1 MRAFR
6 KDFIREITKNKGR
19 FLSVFFIV
27 LLGAAFFSGIRS
39 AEGDMKVS
47 ADRYYDEVNYMD
59 LKVLGTLGLTDD
71 DLADIAKTDGVK
83 AVYGGKTVEV
93 LHDIGESEQVVKLI
107 ALTDSVN
114 EPRVVKGRMP
124 EKEDEIL
131 VDTQFLKSSGCEI
144 GDQVTFTSGTE
155 DPLSDSLTGDTFT
168 IVGSATLPY
177 YMDLNRGTGS
187 IGNGS
192 INSFALLLPEAFTSD
207 LYTEIYVQADGAQ
220 EEASYSDAYDETV
233 KAVQT
238 KIEALEDAAC
248 DRRYTAVKTEG
259 QEKIDDAKQQ
269 VVDAE
274 QKLADAKTEL
284 DDGAQQLADAKVT
297 IADKEQELLDGEQTL
312 KDKEREL
319 LDGKQTIAE
328 KEQELLDGKQ
338 AIAEKEQELLSA
350 KATIADKEQ
359 ELVSGKATLKDK
371 EAELASG
378 KATLEAKAAELE
390 SGKATLSQKAAELE
404 SGKTTL
410 NQKAAE
416 LESGKAALEAKAKE
430 LSDGKTQLAAKETEL
445 ASGKTELEEKMAQL
459 SATKTELSQKQ
470 TELNAAKEQLSVKE
484 TELNAAKEQLS
495 AAREE
500 LESKKEETAAGRA
513 QYEAQK
519 AAYEEQ
525 KNQYETAKDQ
535 LAQLGGQLSD
545 VEAAQTEVAGQIEA
559 ITAQLDG
566 LTEEDEVYAS
576 LLEQKTALEAK
587 QTELAQQL
595 STMHEQKTFL
605 EQNIAAFEAASA
617 EAEAQLVAAEAQ
629 ITDAENQ
636 LAAADAQ
643 LTEKEQ
649 ECAAGEDELAAA
661 KEELENGEAQVTAGL
676 AQIADGEAQ
685 ASAYQKQ
692 LEDGEAQLNAAKAQ
706 IEEGEA
712 QIEANR
718 SKLEEGEAQLAAAR
732 AQIADGEQQ
741 IASYQQTIQS
751 GEAQLAEGRKTIAD
765 GESQL
770 ADAKQ
775 TISNGESQIAD
786 AKQTIADGETQLAEA
801 KQTIADG
808 ESQLAEAKQT
818 IADGE
823 TQLADAKQEIADG
836 KISLA
841 DAKQEIADKEKELED
856 GKAEYEKA
864 KADAEPE
871 IADAKQEIADGEKT
885 LADLKKPTWY
895 VWGRD
900 KVTSTESFGQDAG
913 RISNIGKFFPVIFFL
928 VAALVSLTT
937 MTRMIEEQR
946 QQIGT
951 LKALG
956 YSDGVI
962 AFKYFAYAMLS
973 TVSGA
978 LAGVVV
984 GEKILPWVIM
994 NAYGM
999 LYTGL
1004 PYYMTPLNWEQ
1015 GGLAILAS
1023 AACTGV
1029 ATIAA
1034 CYKELAAGPAELMRP
1049 EAPKNG
1055 KRIFLERIGVLWK
1068 HLNFTQKS
1076 TVRNLV
1082 RYKKRFF
1089 MTVIGIGGCMG
1100 LILVGFGLQDS
1111 ITAIAKNQFV
1121 SLFTYQANAVLNS
1134 DVDESE
1140 KEALQTDLENYSGI
1154 DELLEMYCQNI
1165 ELQTDKKA
1173 VDAVL
1178 EVPKELTNFNDFY
1191 AFRDRKSGEVYE
1203 FPTDGGAAISEK
1215 TATML
1220 GVKAGDT
1227 VQLKKGD
1234 DIVDVKISIIVENY
1248 VRHYLYLAPDL
1259 YEELFGG
1266 APDYNQLLM
1275 KYQDTSSN
1283 YETALGEKIMT
1294 YDGVAAI
1301 SFTSDLIDQI
1311 DNMLRSL
1318 DIVIVVL
1325 IVSAGLLAFVVLY
1338 NLNNINITERQ
1349 RELATLKVLGFFD
1362 GEVASYV
1369 YRENMVLT
1377 LFGVIAGMGIGTFLH
1392 HCVIQT
1398 VEVDMMMFGRNVFP
1412 RSYGWSALITL
1423 AFALFV
1429 NFMMFY
1435 RLRKIDMIESLK
1447 SVE

>member
-107 ALTDSVN
+107 ALTDGVN
-114 EPRVVKGRMP
+114 EPRVVEGRMP

-192 INSFALLLPEAFTSD
+192 INSFALLLPETFTSD

-220 EEASYSDAYDETV
+220 KEASYSDAYDETV

-269 VVDAE
+269 VADAE

-312 KDKEREL
+312 KDKEQEL

-338 AIAEKEQELLSA
+338 IIADKEQELLSA

-359 ELVSGKATLKDK
+359 ELASGKATLKDK

-390 SGKATLSQKAAELE
+390 SGKAELNQKADELA
-404 SGKTTL
+404 SGKTT
-410 NQKAAE
+410 
-416 LESGKAALEAKAKE
+416 LEAKAKE
-430 LSDGKTQLAAKETEL
+430 LSDGKAQLAEKETEL
-445 ASGKTELEEKMAQL
+445 ASGKKELEEKMTQL
-459 SATKTELSQKQ
+459 SAAKTELTRKQ
-470 TELNAAKEQLSVKE
+470 TELNTAKEQLSEKE
-484 TELNAAKEQLS
+484 TELNIAKEQLS

-500 LESKKEETAAGRA
+500 LDNKKAETAAGRT

-525 KNQYETAKDQ
+525 KSQYETAKDQ
-535 LAQLGGQLSD
+535 LAQISSQLPV
-545 VEAAQTEVAGQIEA
+545 VEAAQTEVTGQIEV
-559 ITAQLDG
+559 IEAQLDG
-566 LTEEDEVYAS
+566 MTEEDEAYVS

-595 STMHEQKTFL
+595 FTMQEQKTFL
-605 EQNIAAFEAASA
+605 EQNIAAFETASA
-617 EAEAQLVAAEAQ
+617 DAEARLAAAEAQ
-629 ITDAENQ
+629 ITDAESQ

-649 ECAAGEDELAAA
+649 ECAAGEAQIASA
-661 KEELENGEAQVTAGL
+661 KEELESGEAQITEAL
-676 AQIADGEAQ
+676 AQLQDGEAQAEAYQKQIEDGEAQLASAKAAIADGEAQ
-685 ASAYQKQ
+685 
-692 LEDGEAQLNAAKAQ
+692 
-706 IEEGEA
+706 IET
-712 QIEANR
+712 NR
-718 SKLEEGEAQLAAAR
+718 SKLKDGETQLAAAR
-732 AQIADGEQQ
+732 AQLADGEQQ
-741 IASYQQTIQS
+741 IASYRQTIQS
-751 GEAQLAEGRKTIAD
+751 GEAQLAA
-765 GESQL
+765 
-770 ADAKQ
+770 AKQ
-775 TISNGESQIAD
+775 TISSGESQLAD
-786 AKQTIADGETQLAEA
+786 AKQTIADGETQLA
-801 KQTIADG
+801 K
-808 ESQLAEAKQT
+808 AKQT

-895 VWGRD
+895 VWGRN

-1165 ELQTDKKA
+1165 ELQTDKKT

-1275 KYQDTSSN
+1275 KYQDMSGN

>member
-312 KDKEREL
+312 KDKGQEL

-459 SATKTELSQKQ
+459 SAAKTELSQKQ

-775 TISNGESQIAD
+775 TVSNGESQIAE
-786 AKQTIADGETQLAEA
+786 AKQSIADGETQLAEA

-871 IADAKQEIADGEKT
+871 ITDAKQEIADGEKT

-1165 ELQTDKKA
+1165 ELQTDKKT

>member
-47 ADRYYDEVNYMD
+47 ADRYYDEVNYMN
-59 LKVLGTLGLTDD
+59 LRVLGTLGLTDD

-107 ALTDSVN
+107 ALTDGVN
-114 EPRVVKGRMP
+114 EPRVVEGRMP

-192 INSFALLLPEAFTSD
+192 INSFALLLPETFTSD

-269 VVDAE
+269 VADAE

-312 KDKEREL
+312 KDKEQEL

-338 AIAEKEQELLSA
+338 
-350 KATIADKEQ
+350 TIADKEQ
-359 ELVSGKATLKDK
+359 ELASGKATLKDK

-390 SGKATLSQKAAELE
+390 SGKAELNQKADELA
-404 SGKTTL
+404 SGKTT
-410 NQKAAE
+410 
-416 LESGKAALEAKAKE
+416 LEAKAKE
-430 LSDGKTQLAAKETEL
+430 LSDGKAQLAEKETEL
-445 ASGKTELEEKMAQL
+445 ASGKKELEEKMTQL
-459 SATKTELSQKQ
+459 SAAKTELTRKQ
-470 TELNAAKEQLSVKE
+470 TELNTAKEQLSEKE
-484 TELNAAKEQLS
+484 TELNIAKEQLS

-500 LESKKEETAAGRA
+500 LDNKKAETAAGRT

-525 KNQYETAKDQ
+525 KSQYETAKDQ
-535 LAQLGGQLSD
+535 LAQISSQLPM
-545 VEAAQTEVAGQIEA
+545 VEAAQTEVTGQIEV
-559 ITAQLDG
+559 IEAQLDG
-566 LTEEDEVYAS
+566 LTEEDEAYVS

-595 STMHEQKTFL
+595 FTMQEQKTFL

-617 EAEAQLVAAEAQ
+617 DAEAQ
-629 ITDAENQ
+629 ITDAESQ

-649 ECAAGEDELAAA
+649 ECAAGEAQIASA
-661 KEELENGEAQVTAGL
+661 KEELESGEAQITEAL
-676 AQIADGEAQ
+676 AQLQDGEAQAEAYQKQIEDGEAQLASAKAAIADGEAQ
-685 ASAYQKQ
+685 
-692 LEDGEAQLNAAKAQ
+692 
-706 IEEGEA
+706 IET
-712 QIEANR
+712 NR
-718 SKLEEGEAQLAAAR
+718 SKLKDGETQLAAAR
-732 AQIADGEQQ
+732 AQLADGEQQ
-741 IASYQQTIQS
+741 IASYRQTIQS
-751 GEAQLAEGRKTIAD
+751 GEAQLAA
-765 GESQL
+765 
-770 ADAKQ
+770 AKQ
-775 TISNGESQIAD
+775 TISSGESQLAD

-1165 ELQTDKKA
+1165 ELQTDKKT

-1275 KYQDTSSN
+1275 KYQDMSGN

-1412 RSYGWSALITL
+1412 RSYGWSALITM

>member
-312 KDKEREL
+312 KDKEQEL

-459 SATKTELSQKQ
+459 SAAKTELSQKQ

-775 TISNGESQIAD
+775 TISNGESQIAE
-786 AKQTIADGETQLAEA
+786 AKQSIADGETQLAEA

-808 ESQLAEAKQT
+808 ETQLAEAKQT

-841 DAKQEIADKEKELED
+841 DAKQEVADKEKELED

-900 KVTSTESFGQDAG
+900 KITSTESFGQDAG

-1165 ELQTDKKA
+1165 ELQTDKKT

>member
-39 AEGDMKVS
+39 VEGDMKVS

-59 LKVLGTLGLTDD
+59 LKVLGTQGLTDD

-107 ALTDSVN
+107 ALTDGVN
-114 EPRVVKGRMP
+114 EPRVVEGRMP

-187 IGNGS
+187 VGNGS
-192 INSFALLLPEAFTSD
+192 INSFALLLPETFTSD

-269 VVDAE
+269 VADAE

-284 DDGAQQLADAKVT
+284 NDGTQQLADAKVT

-312 KDKEREL
+312 KDKEQEL

-338 AIAEKEQELLSA
+338 TIADKEQELLSA

-359 ELVSGKATLKDK
+359 ELASGKATLKDK

-390 SGKATLSQKAAELE
+390 SGKAE
-404 SGKTTL
+404 L
-410 NQKAAE
+410 NQKADE
-416 LESGKAALEAKAKE
+416 LASGKATLEAKAKE
-430 LSDGKTQLAAKETEL
+430 LSDGKAQLAEKETEL
-445 ASGKTELEEKMAQL
+445 ASGKKELEEKMAQL
-459 SATKTELSQKQ
+459 SAAKAELTQKQ
-470 TELNAAKEQLSVKE
+470 TELNIAKEQLSEKE
-484 TELNAAKEQLS
+484 TELNTAKEQLS

-500 LESKKEETAAGRA
+500 LDNKKAETAAGRA

-525 KNQYETAKDQ
+525 KSQYETAKDQ

-559 ITAQLDG
+559 ITDQLDG
-566 LTEEDEVYAS
+566 LTEEDEAYAS

-595 STMHEQKTFL
+595 STMQEQKTFL

-617 EAEAQLVAAEAQ
+617 DAEARLAAAEAQ
-629 ITDAENQ
+629 ITDAESQ

-649 ECAAGEDELAAA
+649 ECAAGEAQIASA
-661 KEELENGEAQVTAGL
+661 KEELESGEAQITEAL
-676 AQIADGEAQ
+676 AQLQDGEAQAEAYQKQIEDGEARLASAKAAIADGEAQ
-685 ASAYQKQ
+685 
-692 LEDGEAQLNAAKAQ
+692 
-706 IEEGEA
+706 IET
-712 QIEANR
+712 NR
-718 SKLEEGEAQLAAAR
+718 SKLKDGETQLAAAR
-732 AQIADGEQQ
+732 AQLADGEQQ
-741 IASYQQTIQS
+741 IASYRQTIQS
-751 GEAQLAEGRKTIAD
+751 GEAQLAAAKQTISS

-770 ADAKQ
+770 A
-775 TISNGESQIAD
+775 E

-808 ESQLAEAKQT
+808 ETQLAEAKQT

-823 TQLADAKQEIADG
+823 TQLAGAKQEIADG

-856 GKAEYEKA
+856 GRAEYEKA

-871 IADAKQEIADGEKT
+871 IADAKQEITDGEKT

-900 KVTSTESFGQDAG
+900 KVTSTESFGQDAS

-946 QQIGT
+946 Q
-951 LKALG
+951 
-956 YSDGVI
+956 
-962 AFKYFAYAMLS
+962 
-973 TVSGA
+973 

-1121 SLFTYQANAVLNS
+1121 SLFTYQANAVLNA

-1165 ELQTDKKA
+1165 ELQTDKKT

-1283 YETALGEKIMT
+1283 YETALGERIMM

-1377 LFGVIAGMGIGTFLH
+1377 LFGIIAGMGIGTFLH
-1392 HCVIQT
+1392 HYVIQT
-1398 VEVDMMMFGRNVFP
+1398 VEVDLMMFGRNVFP

>member
-1 MRAFR
+1 MSAGITQIENALTEM
-6 KDFIREITKNKGR
+6 KNQLEILEEQLAKSESSDEIYETLLAQKTELESQITAQSEA
-19 FLSVFFIV
+19 LS
-27 LLGAAFFSGIRS
+27 
-39 AEGDMKVS
+39 
-47 ADRYYDEVNYMD
+47 
-59 LKVLGTLGLTDD
+59 T
-71 DLADIAKTDGVK
+71 
-83 AVYGGKTVEV
+83 
-93 LHDIGESEQVVKLI
+93 LI
-107 ALTDSVN
+107 AQ
-114 EPRVVKGRMP
+114 K
-124 EKEDEIL
+124 
-131 VDTQFLKSSGCEI
+131 
-144 GDQVTFTSGTE
+144 
-155 DPLSDSLTGDTFT
+155 
-168 IVGSATLPY
+168 
-177 YMDLNRGTGS
+177 
-187 IGNGS
+187 
-192 INSFALLLPEAFTSD
+192 
-207 LYTEIYVQADGAQ
+207 
-220 EEASYSDAYDETV
+220 
-233 KAVQT
+233 
-238 KIEALEDAAC
+238 EALEAGISAF
-248 DRRYTAVKTEG
+248 E
-259 QEKIDDAKQQ
+259 
-269 VVDAE
+269 
-274 QKLADAKTEL
+274 
-284 DDGAQQLADAKVT
+284 
-297 IADKEQELLDGEQTL
+297 
-312 KDKEREL
+312 
-319 LDGKQTIAE
+319 
-328 KEQELLDGKQ
+328 
-338 AIAEKEQELLSA
+338 SA
-350 KATIADKEQ
+350 KP
-359 ELVSGKATLKDK
+359 
-371 EAELASG
+371 EAEAR
-378 KATLEAKAAELE
+378 LEEARIQIEEAGTQIEQA
-390 SGKATLSQKAAELE
+390 KATLSQK
-404 SGKTTL
+404 
-410 NQKAAE
+410 
-416 LESGKAALEAKAKE
+416 
-430 LSDGKTQLAAKETEL
+430 
-445 ASGKTELEEKMAQL
+445 EE
-459 SATKTELSQKQ
+459 
-470 TELNAAKEQLSVKE
+470 ELNAGQVQIDSAKKQLQE
-484 TELNAAKEQLS
+484 A
-495 AAREE
+495 EE
-500 LESKKEETAAGRA
+500 KIK
-513 QYEAQK
+513 Q
-519 AAYEEQ
+519 
-525 KNQYETAKDQ
+525 N
-535 LAQLGGQLSD
+535 
-545 VEAAQTEVAGQIEA
+545 EA
-559 ITAQLDG
+559 II
-566 LTEEDEVYAS
+566 S
-576 LLEQKTALEAK
+576 
-587 QTELAQQL
+587 
-595 STMHEQKTFL
+595 
-605 EQNIAAFEAASA
+605 
-617 EAEAQLVAAEAQ
+617 
-629 ITDAENQ
+629 
-636 LAAADAQ
+636 
-643 LTEKEQ
+643 
-649 ECAAGEDELAAA
+649 
-661 KEELENGEAQVTAGL
+661 
-676 AQIADGEAQ
+676 
-685 ASAYQKQ
+685 
-692 LEDGEAQLNAAKAQ
+692 DGEAQLVQAQ
-706 IEEGEA
+706 NQIKEGES
-712 QIEANR
+712 QI
-718 SKLEEGEAQLAAAR
+718 LEAQKTL
-732 AQIADGEQQ
+732 ADGEK
-741 IASYQQTIQS
+741 
-751 GEAQLAEGRKTIAD
+751 QLT
-765 GESQL
+765 
-770 ADAKQ
+770 DAKQ
-775 TISNGESQIAD
+775 TL
-786 AKQTIADGETQLAEA
+786 AKGRTSLEEA
-801 KQTIADG
+801 K
-808 ESQLAEAKQT
+808 SKLEAKAQ
-818 IADGE
+818 
-823 TQLADAKQEIADG
+823 
-836 KISLA
+836 
-841 DAKQEIADKEKELED
+841 ELED
-856 GKAEYEKA
+856 GKAEYETA
-864 KADAEPE
+864 KKDAEPE
-871 IADAKQEIADGEKT
+871 IADAKQKISDGEEE
-885 LADLKKPTWY
+885 LAKLEVPTWY

-900 KVTSTESFGQDAG
+900 KITSTESFGQDAE
-913 RISNIGKFFPVIFFL
+913 RISNIGEFFPVIFFL

-956 YSDGVI
+956 YSDGKI
-962 AFKYFAYAMLS
+962 ALKYFAYAMVS

-1165 ELQTDKKA
+1165 ELQTDKKT

-1275 KYQDTSSN
+1275 KYQDTSGN

>member
-107 ALTDSVN
+107 ALTDGVN
-114 EPRVVKGRMP
+114 EPRVVEGRMP

-192 INSFALLLPEAFTSD
+192 INSFALLLPETFTSD

-269 VVDAE
+269 VADAE

-312 KDKEREL
+312 KDKEQEL

-338 AIAEKEQELLSA
+338 TIADKEQELLSA

-359 ELVSGKATLKDK
+359 ELASGKATLKDK

-390 SGKATLSQKAAELE
+390 SGKAELNQKADELA
-404 SGKTTL
+404 SGKTT
-410 NQKAAE
+410 
-416 LESGKAALEAKAKE
+416 LEAKAKE
-430 LSDGKTQLAAKETEL
+430 LSDGKAQLAEKETEL
-445 ASGKTELEEKMAQL
+445 ASGKKELEEKMTQL
-459 SATKTELSQKQ
+459 SAAKTELTRKQ
-470 TELNAAKEQLSVKE
+470 TELNTAKEQLSEKE
-484 TELNAAKEQLS
+484 TELNIAKEQLS

-500 LESKKEETAAGRA
+500 LDNKKAETAAGRT

-525 KNQYETAKDQ
+525 KSQYETAKDQ
-535 LAQLGGQLSD
+535 LAQISRQLPM
-545 VEAAQTEVAGQIEA
+545 VEAAQTEVTGQIEV
-559 ITAQLDG
+559 IEAQLDG
-566 LTEEDEVYAS
+566 LTEEDEAYVS

-595 STMHEQKTFL
+595 FTMQEQKTFL

-617 EAEAQLVAAEAQ
+617 DAEARLAAAEAQ
-629 ITDAENQ
+629 ITDAESQ

-649 ECAAGEDELAAA
+649 ECTAGEAQIASA
-661 KEELENGEAQVTAGL
+661 KEELESGEAQITEAL
-676 AQIADGEAQ
+676 AQLQDGEAQAEAYQKQIEDGEAQLASAKAAIADGEAQ
-685 ASAYQKQ
+685 
-692 LEDGEAQLNAAKAQ
+692 
-706 IEEGEA
+706 IET
-712 QIEANR
+712 NR
-718 SKLEEGEAQLAAAR
+718 SKLKDGETQLAAAR
-732 AQIADGEQQ
+732 AQLADGEQQ
-741 IASYQQTIQS
+741 IASYRQTIQS
-751 GEAQLAEGRKTIAD
+751 GEAQLAA
-765 GESQL
+765 
-770 ADAKQ
+770 
-775 TISNGESQIAD
+775 
-786 AKQTIADGETQLAEA
+786 GETQLAEA

-895 VWGRD
+895 VWGRN

-1004 PYYMTPLNWEQ
+1004 PYYMTLLNWEQ

-1165 ELQTDKKA
+1165 ELQTDKKT

-1275 KYQDTSSN
+1275 KYQDTSGN

>member
-284 DDGAQQLADAKVT
+284 DDGEQQLADAKVT

-312 KDKEREL
+312 KDKEQEL

-459 SATKTELSQKQ
+459 SAAKTELSQKQ

-775 TISNGESQIAD
+775 TISNGESQIAE
-786 AKQTIADGETQLAEA
+786 AKQSIADGETQLAEA

-895 VWGRD
+895 VWGRN

-1165 ELQTDKKA
+1165 ELQTDKKT

>member
-6 KDFIREITKNKGR
+6 KDFLREITKNKGR

-83 AVYGGKTVEV
+83 AVYGGKTLEV

-107 ALTDSVN
+107 ALTDGVN
-114 EPRVVKGRMP
+114 EPRVIEGRMP
-124 EKEDEIL
+124 EKADEIL

-144 GDQVTFTSGTE
+144 GDQVTFSSGT
-155 DPLSDSLTGDTFT
+155 DDALSDSLTGDTFT

-192 INSFALLLPEAFTSD
+192 INSFALLLPETFTSD

-233 KAVQT
+233 K
-238 KIEALEDAAC
+238 
-248 DRRYTAVKTEG
+248 TEG
-259 QEKIDDAKQQ
+259 QQKIDDAKQQ
-269 VVDAE
+269 VADAE

-284 DDGAQQLADAKVT
+284 DDGAQRLADAKTT
-297 IADKEQELLDGEQTL
+297 IADKEQELLNGEQTL
-312 KDKEREL
+312 KDKGQEL
-319 LDGKQTIAE
+319 IDGKQTLAD
-328 KEQELLDGKQ
+328 KEQELIDGKQ
-338 AIAEKEQELLSA
+338 TLADKEQELLSA
-350 KATIADKEQ
+350 KTTIADKEQ
-359 ELVSGKATLKDK
+359 ELASGKATIEEKEQELASGKATLNQKDD
-371 EAELASG
+371 ELASG
-378 KATLEAKAAELE
+378 KATLEAKA
-390 SGKATLSQKAAELE
+390 
-404 SGKTTL
+404 
-410 NQKAAE
+410 
-416 LESGKAALEAKAKE
+416 KE
-430 LSDGKTQLAAKETEL
+430 LSDGKAQLAEKETEL
-445 ASGKTELEEKMAQL
+445 ASGKKELEEKMTQL
-459 SATKTELSQKQ
+459 SAAKTELTQKQ
-470 TELNAAKEQLSVKE
+470 TELNTAKEQLSEKE
-484 TELNAAKEQLS
+484 PELNTAKEQLA

-500 LESKKEETAAGRA
+500 LNNKKAETAAGRA

-525 KNQYETAKDQ
+525 KSQYETAKNQ
-535 LAQLGGQLSD
+535 LIQLDGQLSD
-545 VEAAQTEVAGQIEA
+545 VEAAQTEAAGQIEA
-559 ITAQLDG
+559 IAAQLDG
-566 LTEEDEVYAS
+566 MTEEDEAYAS

-587 QTELAQQL
+587 QTELTQQL
-595 STMHEQKTFL
+595 STMQEQKTLL
-605 EQNIAAFEAASA
+605 EQNIEAFEAASA
-617 EAEAQLVAAEAQ
+617 DAEAQLAAAKAQ
-629 ITDAENQ
+629 ITAEESQ
-636 LAAADAQ
+636 LVAADAQ

-649 ECAAGEDELAAA
+649 ECAAGEAQIASA
-661 KEELENGEAQVTAGL
+661 KEELESGEAQVAAAL
-676 AQIADGEAQ
+676 AQLQDGEAQAKAYQKQIADGEAQ
-685 ASAYQKQ
+685 IASAKAAIA
-692 LEDGEAQLNAAKAQ
+692 DGETQ
-706 IEEGEA
+706 IET
-712 QIEANR
+712 NR
-718 SKLEEGEAQLAAAR
+718 SKLKDGETQLAAAK
-732 AQIADGEQQ
+732 AQIADGESQ
-741 IASYQQTIQS
+741 IA
-751 GEAQLAEGRKTIAD
+751 E
-765 GESQL
+765 
-770 ADAKQ
+770 AKQ
-775 TISNGESQIAD
+775 TIANGESQIAA
-786 AKQTIADGETQLAEA
+786 AKQTISDGESQIATA

-823 TQLADAKQEIADG
+823 SQIADAKQEIADG

-841 DAKQEIADKEKELED
+841 EAKQEIADKEEELED
-856 GKAEYEKA
+856 GRAEYEKA

-1004 PYYMTPLNWEQ
+1004 PYYMTPLNWTQ

-1023 AACTGV
+1023 AGCTGV

-1055 KRIFLERIGVLWK
+1055 KRIFMERIGVIWK

-1140 KEALQTDLENYSGI
+1140 KESLQTDLENYSGI

-1165 ELQTDKKA
+1165 ELQTDKKT

-1178 EVPKELTNFNDFY
+1178 EVPKDLTHFDDFY
-1191 AFRDRKSGEVYE
+1191 AFRDRKSGETYE
-1203 FPTDGGAAISEK
+1203 FPTDGSAAISEK

-1227 VQLKKGD
+1227 IQLKKGD
-1234 DIVDVKISIIVENY
+1234 TIVDVKISIIVENY
-1248 VRHYLYLAPDL
+1248 VRHYLYLSSDL
-1259 YEELFGG
+1259 YEELFGET
-1266 APDYNQLLM
+1266 PDYNQLLM
-1275 KYQDTSSN
+1275 KYQDTSST

-1294 YDGVAAI
+1294 YDSVAAI

-1377 LFGVIAGMGIGTFLH
+1377 LFGIIAGMGIGTFLH
-1392 HCVIQT
+1392 HYVIQT
-1398 VEVDMMMFGRNVFP
+1398 VEVDLMMFGRNVFP

>member
-312 KDKEREL
+312 KDKEQEL

-459 SATKTELSQKQ
+459 SAAKTELSQKQ

-775 TISNGESQIAD
+775 TISNGESQIAE
-786 AKQTIADGETQLAEA
+786 AKQSIADGETQLAEA

-871 IADAKQEIADGEKT
+871 IVDAKQEIADGEKT

-1165 ELQTDKKA
+1165 ELQTDKKT

-1275 KYQDTSSN
+1275 KYQDMSGN

>member
-131 VDTQFLKSSGCEI
+131 VDTQFLKSSSCEI

-312 KDKEREL
+312 KDKEQEL

-459 SATKTELSQKQ
+459 SAAKTELSQKQ

-775 TISNGESQIAD
+775 TISNGESQIAE
-786 AKQTIADGETQLAEA
+786 AKQSIADGETQLAEA

-871 IADAKQEIADGEKT
+871 IVDAKQEIADGEKT

-1165 ELQTDKKA
+1165 ELQTDKKT

-1234 DIVDVKISIIVENY
+1234 DIVEVKISIIVENY

>member
-107 ALTDSVN
+107 ALTDGVN
-114 EPRVVKGRMP
+114 EPRIVEGRMP

-131 VDTQFLKSSGCEI
+131 VDTQFLTSSGCGI
-144 GDQVTFTSGTE
+144 GDRVTFTSGTA
-155 DPLSDSLTGDTFT
+155 DPLSDSLNEDTFT

-177 YMDLNRGTGS
+177 YMELNRGTGS

-192 INSFALLLPEAFTSD
+192 INSFALLLPETFASE
-207 LYTEIYVQADGAQ
+207 LYTEIYIQADGAK

-233 KAVQT
+233 KAVRT
-238 KIEALEDAAC
+238 KIEALEEEAC

-269 VVDAE
+269 IADAE

-284 DDGAQQLADAKVT
+284 DDGTQQLADAKAT
-297 IADKEQELLDGEQTL
+297 ISDKEQELFD
-312 KDKEREL
+312 
-319 LDGKQTIAE
+319 
-328 KEQELLDGKQ
+328 
-338 AIAEKEQELLSA
+338 A
-350 KATIADKEQ
+350 KATIADQEKE
-359 ELVSGKATLKDK
+359 LASGKETLNQK
-371 EAELASG
+371 ETELASG
-378 KATLEAKAAELE
+378 KATLEEKAAELAN
-390 SGKATLSQKAAELE
+390 GKATLNQKTAELA
-404 SGKTTL
+404 SGKETL
-410 NQKAAE
+410 NQKAEE
-416 LESGKAALEAKAKE
+416 LANGKATLEAKAKE
-430 LSDGKTQLAAKETEL
+430 LSDGKAQLAEKETEL
-445 ASGKTELEEKMAQL
+445 AAGKKEVEEQLAQL
-459 SATKTELSQKQ
+459 AETKTELNQKQ
-470 TELNAAKEQLSVKE
+470 DELNAAKEQLAAEEANV
-484 TELNAAKEQLS
+484 TAAKEQLA

-500 LESKKEETAAGRA
+500 LESKKAETAEARA

-525 KNQYETAKDQ
+525 KNQYGITDPET
-535 LAQLGGQLSD
+535 
-545 VEAAQTEVAGQIEA
+545 
-559 ITAQLDG
+559 
-566 LTEEDEVYAS
+566 
-576 LLEQKTALEAK
+576 
-587 QTELAQQL
+587 
-595 STMHEQKTFL
+595 
-605 EQNIAAFEAASA
+605 
-617 EAEAQLVAAEAQ
+617 EAQLAATEAQ
-629 ITDAENQ
+629 ISSAENQ

-649 ECAAGEDELAAA
+649 ECAAGEARIASA
-661 KEELENGEAQVTAGL
+661 KEELENGEAQITAAL

-685 ASAYQKQ
+685 AKAYQKQ
-692 LEDGEAQLNAAKAQ
+692 LEDGEAQLAAAKAQ
-706 IEEGEA
+706 IDEGEA

-718 SKLEEGEAQLAAAR
+718 AKLKEGESQLAAAR
-732 AQIADGEQQ
+732 AQIAEGEQQ
-741 IASYQQTIQS
+741 IASYQETIQS
-751 GEAQLAEGRKTIAD
+751 GEAQLAEGKKTIAD

-775 TISNGESQIAD
+775 TI
-786 AKQTIADGETQLAEA
+786 ADGEKQLADA

-808 ESQLAEAKQT
+808 ESQLSQ
-818 IADGE
+818 
-823 TQLADAKQEIADG
+823 AKQEI
-836 KISLA
+836 S
-841 DAKQEIADKEKELED
+841 EKEKELED
-856 GKAEYEKA
+856 GRAEYEKA

-885 LADLKKPTWY
+885 LADLKKPVWY

-900 KVTSTESFGQDAG
+900 KVTSTENFGQDAS
-913 RISNIGKFFPVIFFL
+913 RISNIGQFFPVIFFL

-956 YSDGVI
+956 YSDGII
-962 AFKYFAYAMLS
+962 AFRYFAYAMLS

-999 LYTGL
+999 LYIGL

-1029 ATIAA
+1029 ATLAA
-1034 CYKELAAGPAELMRP
+1034 CYKELSAGPAELMRP

-1068 HLNFTQKS
+1068 HLNFTQKA

-1121 SLFTYQANAVLNS
+1121 SLFTYQANAVLNA
-1134 DVDESE
+1134 DVDETE
-1140 KEALQTDLENYSGI
+1140 KETLQTDLRNYSGI
-1154 DELLEMYCQNI
+1154 DQMLEMYCQNV
-1165 ELQTDKKA
+1165 ELQTEKKT
-1173 VDAVL
+1173 VDAIL
-1178 EVPKELTNFNDFY
+1178 EVPKELTHFDEFF
-1191 AFRDRKSGEVYE
+1191 AFRDRVSGKTYD

-1220 GVKAGDT
+1220 GVEAGDT
-1227 VQLKKGD
+1227 IRLKKGD
-1234 DIVDVKISIIVENY
+1234 DMVDVKISIVVENY
-1248 VRHYLYLAPDL
+1248 VRHYLYLAPEL
-1259 YEELFGG
+1259 YQELFGET
-1266 APDYNQLLM
+1266 PDYNQLLM
-1275 KYQDTSSN
+1275 KYQDTSSA

-1294 YDGVAAI
+1294 YDSVAAI
-1301 SFTSDLIDQI
+1301 SFTSDLIEQI

-1349 RELATLKVLGFFD
+1349 RELATLKVLGFYD

-1377 LFGVIAGMGIGTFLH
+1377 LFGIVAGMGIGTFLH
-1392 HCVIQT
+1392 QYVIRT

-1412 RSYGWSALITL
+1412 RSYLWSALITL

-1429 NFMMFY
+1429 NVMMFY

>member
-312 KDKEREL
+312 KDKEQEL

-459 SATKTELSQKQ
+459 SAAKTELSQKQ

-775 TISNGESQIAD
+775 TISNEESQIAE
-786 AKQTIADGETQLAEA
+786 AKQSIADGETQLAEA

-823 TQLADAKQEIADG
+823 TQLADAKQEIDDG

-895 VWGRD
+895 VWGRN

-1165 ELQTDKKA
+1165 ELQTDKKT

>member
-1 MRAFR
+1 M
-6 KDFIREITKNKGR
+6 
-19 FLSVFFIV
+19 
-27 LLGAAFFSGIRS
+27 
-39 AEGDMKVS
+39 
-47 ADRYYDEVNYMD
+47 
-59 LKVLGTLGLTDD
+59 
-71 DLADIAKTDGVK
+71 
-83 AVYGGKTVEV
+83 
-93 LHDIGESEQVVKLI
+93 
-107 ALTDSVN
+107 
-114 EPRVVKGRMP
+114 
-124 EKEDEIL
+124 
-131 VDTQFLKSSGCEI
+131 
-144 GDQVTFTSGTE
+144 
-155 DPLSDSLTGDTFT
+155 
-168 IVGSATLPY
+168 
-177 YMDLNRGTGS
+177 
-187 IGNGS
+187 
-192 INSFALLLPEAFTSD
+192 
-207 LYTEIYVQADGAQ
+207 
-220 EEASYSDAYDETV
+220 
-233 KAVQT
+233 
-238 KIEALEDAAC
+238 
-248 DRRYTAVKTEG
+248 
-259 QEKIDDAKQQ
+259 
-269 VVDAE
+269 
-274 QKLADAKTEL
+274 
-284 DDGAQQLADAKVT
+284 
-297 IADKEQELLDGEQTL
+297 
-312 KDKEREL
+312 
-319 LDGKQTIAE
+319 
-328 KEQELLDGKQ
+328 
-338 AIAEKEQELLSA
+338 
-350 KATIADKEQ
+350 
-359 ELVSGKATLKDK
+359 
-371 EAELASG
+371 
-378 KATLEAKAAELE
+378 
-390 SGKATLSQKAAELE
+390 
-404 SGKTTL
+404 
-410 NQKAAE
+410 
-416 LESGKAALEAKAKE
+416 
-430 LSDGKTQLAAKETEL
+430 
-445 ASGKTELEEKMAQL
+445 
-459 SATKTELSQKQ
+459 
-470 TELNAAKEQLSVKE
+470 
-484 TELNAAKEQLS
+484 
-495 AAREE
+495 
-500 LESKKEETAAGRA
+500 
-513 QYEAQK
+513 
-519 AAYEEQ
+519 
-525 KNQYETAKDQ
+525 
-535 LAQLGGQLSD
+535 
-545 VEAAQTEVAGQIEA
+545 
-559 ITAQLDG
+559 
-566 LTEEDEVYAS
+566 
-576 LLEQKTALEAK
+576 
-587 QTELAQQL
+587 
-595 STMHEQKTFL
+595 
-605 EQNIAAFEAASA
+605 
-617 EAEAQLVAAEAQ
+617 
-629 ITDAENQ
+629 
-636 LAAADAQ
+636 
-643 LTEKEQ
+643 
-649 ECAAGEDELAAA
+649 
-661 KEELENGEAQVTAGL
+661 
-676 AQIADGEAQ
+676 
-685 ASAYQKQ
+685 
-692 LEDGEAQLNAAKAQ
+692 
-706 IEEGEA
+706 
-712 QIEANR
+712 
-718 SKLEEGEAQLAAAR
+718 
-732 AQIADGEQQ
+732 
-741 IASYQQTIQS
+741 
-751 GEAQLAEGRKTIAD
+751 
-765 GESQL
+765 
-770 ADAKQ
+770 
-775 TISNGESQIAD
+775 
-786 AKQTIADGETQLAEA
+786 
-801 KQTIADG
+801 
-808 ESQLAEAKQT
+808 
-818 IADGE
+818 
-823 TQLADAKQEIADG
+823 
-836 KISLA
+836 
-841 DAKQEIADKEKELED
+841 
-856 GKAEYEKA
+856 
-864 KADAEPE
+864 
-871 IADAKQEIADGEKT
+871 DAKQEIADGEKT

-1055 KRIFLERIGVLWK
+1055 KRIFLER
-1068 HLNFTQKS
+1068 
-1076 TVRNLV
+1076 
-1082 RYKKRFF
+1082 
-1089 MTVIGIGGCMG
+1089 IGGCMG

>member
-312 KDKEREL
+312 KDKEQEL

-338 AIAEKEQELLSA
+338 AIAEKEQELLSE

-459 SATKTELSQKQ
+459 SAAKTELSQKQ

-895 VWGRD
+895 VWGRN

-1121 SLFTYQANAVLNS
+1121 SLFTYQADAVLNS

-1165 ELQTDKKA
+1165 ELQTDKKT

>member
-107 ALTDSVN
+107 ALTDGVN
-114 EPRVVKGRMP
+114 EPRVVDGRMP

-155 DPLSDSLTGDTFT
+155 DSLSDSLTGDTFT

-248 DRRYTAVKTEG
+248 DRRYMAVKTEG

-269 VVDAE
+269 VADAE

-284 DDGAQQLADAKVT
+284 DDGTQQLADAKVT

-312 KDKEREL
+312 KDKEQEL

-338 AIAEKEQELLSA
+338 TIADKEQELLSA

-359 ELVSGKATLKDK
+359 ELASGKETLKDK

-404 SGKTTL
+404 SGKATL
-410 NQKAAE
+410 DQKAAE

-430 LSDGKTQLAAKETEL
+430 LSDGKTQLAEKETEL
-445 ASGKTELEEKMAQL
+445 ASGKTKLEEKMAQL
-459 SATKTELSQKQ
+459 SAAKTELSQKQ
-470 TELNAAKEQLSVKE
+470 TELKAAKEQLSVKE

-500 LESKKEETAAGRA
+500 LDNKKAETATGRA

-525 KNQYETAKDQ
+525 KNQY
-535 LAQLGGQLSD
+535 G
-545 VEAAQTEVAGQIEA
+545 
-559 ITAQLDG
+559 ITDP
-566 LTEEDEVYAS
+566 E
-576 LLEQKTALEAK
+576 
-587 QTELAQQL
+587 
-595 STMHEQKTFL
+595 M
-605 EQNIAAFEAASA
+605 
-617 EAEAQLVAAEAQ
+617 EAQLAAAEAQ

-661 KEELENGEAQVTAGL
+661 KEELKNGEAQVTAAL

-775 TISNGESQIAD
+775 TISNGESQLAE

-808 ESQLAEAKQT
+808 ETQLAEAKQT

-823 TQLADAKQEIADG
+823 TQIADAKQEIADG

-864 KADAEPE
+864 KADAEQE

-1165 ELQTDKKA
+1165 ELQTDKKT

-1215 TATML
+1215 TAAML

-1259 YEELFGG
+1259 YEELFGEV
-1266 APDYNQLLM
+1266 PDYNQLLM
-1275 KYQDTSSN
+1275 KYQDTSSE

-1377 LFGVIAGMGIGTFLH
+1377 LFGIIAGMGIGTFLH
-1392 HCVIQT
+1392 HYVIQT
-1398 VEVDMMMFGRNVFP
+1398 VEVDLMMFGRNVFP

>member
-312 KDKEREL
+312 KDKEQEL

-459 SATKTELSQKQ
+459 SAAKTELSQKQ

-775 TISNGESQIAD
+775 TISNGESQIAE
-786 AKQTIADGETQLAEA
+786 AKQSIADGETQLAEA

-808 ESQLAEAKQT
+808 ESQLTEAKQT

-823 TQLADAKQEIADG
+823 TQLADVKQEIADG

-841 DAKQEIADKEKELED
+841 DAKQEIADKEKELEN

-864 KADAEPE
+864 KADSEPE

-1165 ELQTDKKA
+1165 ELQTDKKT

>member
-312 KDKEREL
+312 KDKEQEL

-459 SATKTELSQKQ
+459 SAAKTELSQKQ

-775 TISNGESQIAD
+775 TISNGESQIAE
-786 AKQTIADGETQLAEA
+786 AKQSIADGETQLAEA

-871 IADAKQEIADGEKT
+871 IVDAKQEIADGEKT

-956 YSDGVI
+956 YSDGMI

-1165 ELQTDKKA
+1165 ELQTDKKT

-1275 KYQDTSSN
+1275 KYQDMSGN

-1398 VEVDMMMFGRNVFP
+1398 VEVDLMMFGRNVFP

>member
-312 KDKEREL
+312 KDKEQEL

-338 AIAEKEQELLSA
+338 AIADKEQELLSA

-459 SATKTELSQKQ
+459 SAAKTELSQKQ

-895 VWGRD
+895 VWGRN

-1165 ELQTDKKA
+1165 ELQTDKKT

>member
-1 MRAFR
+1 MEA
-6 KDFIREITKNKGR
+6 
-19 FLSVFFIV
+19 S
-27 LLGAAFFSGIRS
+27 
-39 AEGDMKVS
+39 
-47 ADRYYDEVNYMD
+47 
-59 LKVLGTLGLTDD
+59 
-71 DLADIAKTDGVK
+71 
-83 AVYGGKTVEV
+83 
-93 LHDIGESEQVVKLI
+93 
-107 ALTDSVN
+107 
-114 EPRVVKGRMP
+114 
-124 EKEDEIL
+124 
-131 VDTQFLKSSGCEI
+131 
-144 GDQVTFTSGTE
+144 
-155 DPLSDSLTGDTFT
+155 TG
-168 IVGSATLPY
+168 
-177 YMDLNRGTGS
+177 
-187 IGNGS
+187 
-192 INSFALLLPEAFTSD
+192 FALLLPETFTSD

-269 VVDAE
+269 VADAE

-312 KDKEREL
+312 KDKEQEL

-338 AIAEKEQELLSA
+338 TIADKEQELLSA

-359 ELVSGKATLKDK
+359 ELASGKATLKDK

-390 SGKATLSQKAAELE
+390 SGKAELNQKADELA
-404 SGKTTL
+404 SGKTT
-410 NQKAAE
+410 
-416 LESGKAALEAKAKE
+416 LEAKAKE
-430 LSDGKTQLAAKETEL
+430 LSDGKAQLAEKETEL
-445 ASGKTELEEKMAQL
+445 ASGKKELEEKMTQL
-459 SATKTELSQKQ
+459 SAAKTELTRKQ
-470 TELNAAKEQLSVKE
+470 TELNTAKEQLSEKE
-484 TELNAAKEQLS
+484 TELNIAKEQLS

-500 LESKKEETAAGRA
+500 LDNKKAETAAGRT

-525 KNQYETAKDQ
+525 KSQYETAKDQ
-535 LAQLGGQLSD
+535 LAQISSQLPM
-545 VEAAQTEVAGQIEA
+545 VEAAQTEVTGQIEV
-559 ITAQLDG
+559 IEAQLDG
-566 LTEEDEVYAS
+566 LTEEDEAYVS

-595 STMHEQKTFL
+595 FTMQEQKTFL

-617 EAEAQLVAAEAQ
+617 DAEARLAAAEAQ
-629 ITDAENQ
+629 ITDAESQ

-649 ECAAGEDELAAA
+649 ECAAGEAQIASA
-661 KEELENGEAQVTAGL
+661 KEELESGEAQITEALAQLQDGEAQAEAYQKQIENGEAQL
-676 AQIADGEAQ
+676 ASAKAAIADGEAQ
-685 ASAYQKQ
+685 
-692 LEDGEAQLNAAKAQ
+692 
-706 IEEGEA
+706 IET
-712 QIEANR
+712 NR
-718 SKLEEGEAQLAAAR
+718 SKLKDGETQLAAAR
-732 AQIADGEQQ
+732 AQLADGEQQ
-741 IASYQQTIQS
+741 IASYRQTIQS
-751 GEAQLAEGRKTIAD
+751 GEAQLAAAKQTISS

-770 ADAKQ
+770 A
-775 TISNGESQIAD
+775 E

-808 ESQLAEAKQT
+808 ETQLAEAKQT

-895 VWGRD
+895 VWGRN

-1004 PYYMTPLNWEQ
+1004 PYYMTPLNS
-1015 GGLAILAS
+1015 G
-1023 AACTGV
+1023 
-1029 ATIAA
+1029 
-1034 CYKELAAGPAELMRP
+1034 AGRPCDSGECSLHRRGDDRGMLQRTRRRSGRADAP

-1055 KRIFLERIGVLWK
+1055 KRISWNAYGVLWK

-1165 ELQTDKKA
+1165 ELQTDKKT

>member
-114 EPRVVKGRMP
+114 EPRVVEGRMP

-192 INSFALLLPEAFTSD
+192 INSFALLLPETFTLD

-220 EEASYSDAYDETV
+220 EKASYSDAYDETV

-238 KIEALEDAAC
+238 RIEALEEKAC

-269 VVDAE
+269 VADAE

-297 IADKEQELLDGEQTL
+297 IADKEQELADGEQTL
-312 KDKEREL
+312 KDKEAEL
-319 LDGKQTIAE
+319 
-328 KEQELLDGKQ
+328 
-338 AIAEKEQELLSA
+338 
-350 KATIADKEQ
+350 AD
-359 ELVSGKATLKDK
+359 GKATVETKA
-371 EAELASG
+371 AELANG
-378 KATLEAKAAELE
+378 KETLEAKAAELA
-390 SGKATLSQKAAELE
+390 SGKETLEA
-404 SGKTTL
+404 
-410 NQKAAE
+410 KAAE

-430 LSDGKTQLAAKETEL
+430 LSDGKAQLAKKETEL
-445 ASGKTELEEKMAQL
+445 AAGKKELEEKTAQL
-459 SATKTELSQKQ
+459 TAAKTELNQKQ
-470 TELNAAKEQLSVKE
+470 TELNTAKEQLTAKEAELTAAKEQLI
-484 TELNAAKEQLS
+484 

-500 LESKKEETAAGRA
+500 LENKKAETEAGRA

-525 KNQYETAKDQ
+525 KNQS
-535 LAQLGGQLSD
+535 G
-545 VEAAQTEVAGQIEA
+545 
-559 ITAQLDG
+559 ITDP
-566 LTEEDEVYAS
+566 E
-576 LLEQKTALEAK
+576 
-587 QTELAQQL
+587 
-595 STMHEQKTFL
+595 
-605 EQNIAAFEAASA
+605 I
-617 EAEAQLVAAEAQ
+617 EAQLAATESQ
-629 ITDAENQ
+629 LTEAENQ
-636 LAAADAQ
+636 IAGADAQ

-649 ECAAGEDELAAA
+649 EYAAGEAQMAAA
-661 KEELENGEAQVTAGL
+661 KEELENGEAQVTAAL

-685 ASAYQKQ
+685 ISAYQKQ
-692 LEDGEAQLNAAKAQ
+692 LEDGETQLRAAQAQ
-706 IEEGEA
+706 AEEGEA

-718 SKLEEGEAQLAAAR
+718 AKLKDGETQLAAAR

-751 GEAQLAEGRKTIAD
+751 GEAQLAE
-765 GESQL
+765 
-770 ADAKQ
+770 
-775 TISNGESQIAD
+775 
-786 AKQTIADGETQLAEA
+786 A

-808 ESQLAEAKQT
+808 ESQLAKAKQT
-818 IADGE
+818 IADG
-823 TQLADAKQEIADG
+823 KS
-836 KISLA
+836 SLA

-856 GKAEYEKA
+856 GRAEYEKA

-871 IADAKQEIADGEKT
+871 IADAKKEIADGEQT

-913 RISNIGKFFPVIFFL
+913 RISNIGQFFPVIFFL

-962 AFKYFAYAMLS
+962 AFKYFTYAMLS

-978 LAGVVV
+978 FAGVIV

-1055 KRIFLERIGVLWK
+1055 KRIFLERIPAIWK

-1121 SLFTYQANAVLNS
+1121 SLFTYQANAVLNA
-1134 DVDESE
+1134 DVDETE
-1140 KEALQTDLENYSGI
+1140 KEALQTDLKNYQGI
-1154 DELLEMYCQNI
+1154 DQLLEMYCQNVT
-1165 ELQTDKKA
+1165 LQTDKKS

-1178 EVPKELTNFNDFY
+1178 EVPKDLTHLDDFF
-1191 AFRDRKSGEVYE
+1191 AFRDRVSGESYA
-1203 FPTDGGAAISEK
+1203 FPTDGAAISEK
-1215 TATML
+1215 TASML
-1220 GVKAGDT
+1220 GIKAGDT
-1227 VQLKKGD
+1227 IQLKKGD
-1234 DIVDVKISIIVENY
+1234 TIVEVKISIIVENY
-1248 VRHYLYLAPDL
+1248 VRHYLYFTPEL
-1259 YEELFGG
+1259 YEKLFGET
-1266 APDYNQLLM
+1266 PDYNQLLL
-1275 KYQDTSSN
+1275 KYQDTSST

-1294 YDGVAAI
+1294 YDSVAAI
-1301 SFTSDLIDQI
+1301 SFTSDLIGQI

-1349 RELATLKVLGFFD
+1349 RELATLKVLGFYD

-1377 LFGVIAGMGIGTFLH
+1377 LFGIVAGMGIGTLLH
-1392 HCVIQT
+1392 HYVIQT
-1398 VEVDMMMFGRNVFP
+1398 VEVDLMMFGRNVFP

>member
-312 KDKEREL
+312 KDKEQEL

-459 SATKTELSQKQ
+459 SAAKTELSQKQ

-775 TISNGESQIAD
+775 TISNGESQIAE
-786 AKQTIADGETQLAEA
+786 AKQSIADGET
-801 KQTIADG
+801 
-808 ESQLAEAKQT
+808 QLAEAKQT

-841 DAKQEIADKEKELED
+841 DAKQEVADKEKELED

-1140 KEALQTDLENYSGI
+1140 KEALQTDLENHSGI

-1165 ELQTDKKA
+1165 ELQTDKKT

>member
-312 KDKEREL
+312 KDKGQEL

-459 SATKTELSQKQ
+459 SAAKTELSQKQ

-605 EQNIAAFEAASA
+605 EQNIAAFKAASA

-775 TISNGESQIAD
+775 TVSNGESQIAE
-786 AKQTIADGETQLAEA
+786 AKQSIADGETQLAEA

-871 IADAKQEIADGEKT
+871 ITDAKQEIADGEKT

-1165 ELQTDKKA
+1165 ELQTDKKT

>member
-312 KDKEREL
+312 KDKEQEL

-459 SATKTELSQKQ
+459 SAAKTELSQKQ

-775 TISNGESQIAD
+775 TISNGESQIAE
-786 AKQTIADGETQLAEA
+786 AKQSIADGETQLAEA

-895 VWGRD
+895 VWGRN

-1089 MTVIGIGGCMG
+1089 MTAIGIGGCMG

-1165 ELQTDKKA
+1165 ELQTDKKT

>member
-312 KDKEREL
+312 KDKEQEL

-459 SATKTELSQKQ
+459 SAAKTELSQKQ

-775 TISNGESQIAD
+775 TISIGESQIAE
-786 AKQTIADGETQLAEA
+786 AKQSIADGETQLAEA

-871 IADAKQEIADGEKT
+871 IVDAKQEIADGEKT

-1165 ELQTDKKA
+1165 ELQTDKKT

-1412 RSYGWSALITL
+1412 RSYGWSALITM

>member
-269 VVDAE
+269 VADAE

-312 KDKEREL
+312 KDKEQEL

-459 SATKTELSQKQ
+459 SAAKTELSQKQ

-732 AQIADGEQQ
+732 AQIVDGEQQ

-775 TISNGESQIAD
+775 TISNGESQIAE
-786 AKQTIADGETQLAEA
+786 AKQSIADGETQLAEA

-1140 KEALQTDLENYSGI
+1140 KEALQIDLENYSGI

-1165 ELQTDKKA
+1165 ELQTDKKT

>member
-312 KDKEREL
+312 KDKEQEL

>member
-312 KDKEREL
+312 KDKEQEL

-459 SATKTELSQKQ
+459 SAAKTELSQKQ

-636 LAAADAQ
+636 LAAADVQ

-775 TISNGESQIAD
+775 TISNGESQIAE
-786 AKQTIADGETQLAEA
+786 AKQSIADGETQLAEA

-871 IADAKQEIADGEKT
+871 IVDAKQEIADGEKT

-1165 ELQTDKKA
+1165 ELQTDKKT

>member
-312 KDKEREL
+312 KDKEQEL

-338 AIAEKEQELLSA
+338 AITEKEQELLSA

-459 SATKTELSQKQ
+459 SAAKTELSQKQ

-775 TISNGESQIAD
+775 TISNGESQIAE
-786 AKQTIADGETQLAEA
+786 AKQSIADGETQLAEA

-841 DAKQEIADKEKELED
+841 DAKQEIADKEKELAD

-1165 ELQTDKKA
+1165 ELQTDKKT

>member
-312 KDKEREL
+312 KDKEQEL

-459 SATKTELSQKQ
+459 SAAKTELSQKQ

-841 DAKQEIADKEKELED
+841 DAKQEVADKEKELED

-1165 ELQTDKKA
+1165 ELQTDKKT

-1275 KYQDTSSN
+1275 KYQDMSGN

>member
-312 KDKEREL
+312 KDKEQEL

-459 SATKTELSQKQ
+459 SAAKTELSQKQ

-775 TISNGESQIAD
+775 TISNGESQIAE
-786 AKQTIADGETQLAEA
+786 AKQSIADGETQLAEA

-895 VWGRD
+895 VWGRN

-1165 ELQTDKKA
+1165 ELQTDKKT

-1275 KYQDTSSN
+1275 KYQDMSGN

-1412 RSYGWSALITL
+1412 RSYGWSALITM

>member
-312 KDKEREL
+312 KDKEQEL

-459 SATKTELSQKQ
+459 SAAKTELSQKQ

-545 VEAAQTEVAGQIEA
+545 VEAAQTEVAGQIKA

-775 TISNGESQIAD
+775 TISNGESQIAE
-786 AKQTIADGETQLAEA
+786 AKQSIADGETQLAEA

-895 VWGRD
+895 VWGRN

-1165 ELQTDKKA
+1165 ELQTDKKT

>member
-312 KDKEREL
+312 KDKEQEL

-430 LSDGKTQLAAKETEL
+430 LSDGKTQLAAK
-445 ASGKTELEEKMAQL
+445 KTELEEKMAQL
-459 SATKTELSQKQ
+459 SAAKTELSQKQ

-765 GESQL
+765 GE
-770 ADAKQ
+770 
-775 TISNGESQIAD
+775 
-786 AKQTIADGETQLAEA
+786 TQLAEA

-900 KVTSTESFGQDAG
+900 KVTSTESFGQDAS

-1140 KEALQTDLENYSGI
+1140 KEALQTDLENHSGI

-1165 ELQTDKKA
+1165 ELQTDKKT

>member
-312 KDKEREL
+312 KDKEQEL

-459 SATKTELSQKQ
+459 SAAKTELSQKQ

-775 TISNGESQIAD
+775 TISNGESQIAE
-786 AKQTIADGETQLAEA
+786 AKQSIADGETQLAEA

-871 IADAKQEIADGEKT
+871 IVDAKQEIADGEKT

-1165 ELQTDKKA
+1165 ELQTDKKT

-1412 RSYGWSALITL
+1412 RSYGWSALITM